1 MSEAFPD
8 RSIPGGIVHNPGS
21 SHSREMA
28 KWEMGWSPY
37 GPPGRPREVIGHQEY
52 PAAMYRM
59 KKAPIGTEFIV
70 DGYEEAADEVQRA
83 NLEAQGYRMGRAAA
97 IDYVKELE
105 QMVAVAA
112 AERNYQDRNMSEKAK
127 AEVEVVEKATA
138 QHVAVI
144 PEQPIKHRGWPKG
157 KPRPKKEAV
166 TA

>member
-1 MSEAFPD
+1 
-8 RSIPGGIVHNPGS
+8 
-21 SHSREMA
+21 MA

-59 KKAPIGTEFIV
+59 RRGPIASQFLV
-70 DGYEEAADEVQRA
+70 DSMIEARDEDHRAD
-83 NLEAQGYRMGRAAA
+83 LESQGYRMGRKAAQ
-97 IDYVKELE
+97 DYVIELE

-127 AEVEVVEKATA
+127 AEAEAVELQTI
-138 QHVAVI
+138 QHVPVI
-144 PEQPIKHRGWPKG
+144 PEKKKRGR
-157 KPRPKKEAV
+157 PRKVEV

>member
-1 MSEAFPD
+1 MSEGFPD

-59 KKAPIGTEFIV
+59 RRGDIASEFIV
-70 DGYEEAADEVQRA
+70 ASMEEARDENHRA
-83 NLEAQGYRMGRAAA
+83 TLEAAGYRMGRAAA
-97 IDYVKELE
+97 IEYVKELE

-127 AEVEVVEKATA
+127 AEAEAVELRTI
-138 QHVAVI
+138 QHVPVI
-144 PEQPIKHRGWPKG
+144 PEKKKRGR
-157 KPRPKKEAV
+157 PRKEAV
-166 TA
+166 PA